1 MLDIIIAPI
10 DLHNL
15 THWDVSV
22 IQVGDPPA
30 IAHLTSPGQAPSLE
44 ETEGCSLVTAAYSA
58 RAAENLQWTAH
69 PMEGGQKVALVSFV
83 TPSDEQKQCA
93 GEQACLHSLSIF
105 VFPLRGWDVASL
117 LRCSSMLI
125 LLQDQTILAVSSGL
139 S

>member
-30 IAHLTSPGQAPSLE
+30 IAHLTSPGQAPSLVG
-44 ETEGCSLVTAAYSA
+44 ETEGCSSVTAAYSA
-58 RAAENLQWTAH
+58 RAADHLQWTAH
-69 PMEGGQKVALVSFV
+69 PMEGGQKIALVSFV

-93 GEQACLHSLSIF
+93 GEQACLHPLIDS
-105 VFPLRGWDVASL
+105 VFPLCRWDVA
-117 LRCSSMLI
+117 
-125 LLQDQTILAVSSGL
+125 
-139 S
+139 